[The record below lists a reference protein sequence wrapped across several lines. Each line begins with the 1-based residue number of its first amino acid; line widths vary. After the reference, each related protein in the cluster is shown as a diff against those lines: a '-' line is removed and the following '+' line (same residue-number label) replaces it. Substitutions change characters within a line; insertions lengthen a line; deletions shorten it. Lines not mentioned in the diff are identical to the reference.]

1 MAELNDDNTAYVMQ
15 QRSAASN
22 GSATLVG
29 QVRLFRNHPDIR
41 WDYRV
46 HEQILPSL
54 RKAGHAVRFTDI
66 VIEHTGY
73 LDPALRQRDGERFI
87 AGKWSDF
94 GVYSDRRRRWT
105 TERSDIHLTRL

>member
-1 MAELNDDNTAYVMQ
+1 M
-15 QRSAASN
+15 
-22 GSATLVG
+22 
-29 QVRLFRNHPDIR
+29 RLFRNHPDIR

-54 RKAGHAVRFTDI
+54 RKAGHTVRFTDI

-73 LDPALRQRDGERFI
+73 LDPALRQGVGERFS

-94 GVYSDRRRRWT
+94 GVYSDRRRRWRA
-105 TERSDIHLTRL
+105 ERSDMHLTRL